1 VGAVRFHHHH
11 NGSWPCF
18 QPHRFSRT
26 QQFFE
31 AFAEALQNCDA
42 LLLAPVYAAGEP
54 TIPGV
59 CSNALAQRIR
69 SLRPDLEIEVAENLN
84 QLTDLVKQR
93 SRPDD
98 LVLAMGAGT
107 VNSLW
112 GRLTE

>member
-1 VGAVRFHHHH
+1 VGAVRFHLHH
-11 NGSWPCF
+11 NDSWPCF
-18 QPHRFSRT
+18 NHTVSVAPNK
-26 QQFFE
+26 FFE

-93 SRPDD
+93 SRP
-98 LVLAMGAGT
+98 
-107 VNSLW
+107 
-112 GRLTE
+112 